1 MKTKGLKIL
10 FFKPFVFSDPHSNFN
25 RHLDLSR
32 EIPEQKTDGKD
43 LSATLHSG
51 RDDDGLIFL
60 ILLMPKQPGQQV
72 WFSKCTVPAVMVC
85 IWIERKLYLST
96 NHF

>member
-10 FFKPFVFSDPHSNFN
+10 FFKPFVFSDLHSNLN
-25 RHLDLSR
+25 RRLERSR

-60 ILLMPKQPGQQV
+60 ILLMAKQPRQQA
-72 WFSKCTVPAVMVC
+72 WFSECTVPAVVVC
-85 IWIERKLYLST
+85 IWIERKLYLFT
-96 NHF
+96 NYF